1 MLKLPHLKKNKV
13 TFVFAFLLLI
23 VVCPLFIPGLSPGMD
38 WVYHIVRV
46 ESLKEGLI
54 NHEFP
59 VKIHSLPLNGY
70 GYGSGLFYPQV
81 FLYLPA
87 ILRVL
92 GFSIDLAN
100 KVFIF
105 LLFFAKILVSYHVG
119 RYITK
124 NKFVSVCVTMM
135 LVLSPLA
142 LFKSYMLLSYGD
154 MVGEIFSPL
163 VICGVYNLV
172 YEDFDKPYLI
182 GLGFLGLIFSH
193 VISSM
198 MMAIAVL
205 FIVLFN
211 LKKVILDKKKISKLL
226 LVIVIDALISA
237 FIWCPI
243 IEQMITGKFFVS
255 QPWPDFVKRSKL
267 FEMCVLY
274 LSPYLPKWLIIT
286 MLVVTTGLIA
296 FFIFKFVDMVKSK
309 AADCIQKKFVLDL
322 TFSNVILLIMMTDIF
337 PSFLI
342 EKIFGFLQ
350 FTSRFFYIVDIFL
363 AFSVPIGLCLCL
375 GKNINKVK
383 VFLGFFFALFF
394 VDVIM
399 FACTFKFPK
408 VITDEVIR
416 HETTLSEDTIYFEDG
431 RVFSYDVGWGKE
443 YVPLDTD
450 ITLLNQKDVV
460 VTDKGKEIFSDRT
473 GNSLSFSVD
482 NIKSEYFDIP
492 RLYYKGYEAIAEDQ
506 SGQKY
511 KLEVVKGNNGL
522 ARVISN
528 GSEYKKIEIAYVGTC
543 LLKISQIIS
552 ICATVL
558 ILCFFVFYRRVKN
571 NF

>member
-1 MLKLPHLKKNKV
+1 M
-13 TFVFAFLLLI
+13 FVFAFLLLI

-46 ESLKEGLI
+46 ESIKEGLI

-59 VKIHSLPLNGY
+59 VKIHSLPINGY

-81 FLYLPA
+81 FLYFPA
-87 ILRVL
+87 FLRVIGL
-92 GFSIDLAN
+92 SIDLAN
-100 KVFIF
+100 KFFIF
-105 LLFFAKILVSYHVG
+105 LVFCAKIFISYHVG
-119 RYITK
+119 KYISK
-124 NKFVSVCVTMM
+124 SKFVSVCVTMM

-193 VISSM
+193 VISSV
-198 MMAIAVL
+198 MMAIAVVL
-205 FIVLFN
+205 IVLFN
-211 LKKVILDKKKISKLL
+211 LKKVILDKKKIGKLL
-226 LVIVIDALISA
+226 LVIVIDVLLSA

-255 QPWPDFVKRSKL
+255 QPWPDFVRRSKL
-267 FEMCVLY
+267 FNMCVLY

-286 MLVVTTGLIA
+286 MLTVVTGLIV
-296 FFIFKFVDMVKSK
+296 FFIVRFINMIKSK
-309 AADCIQKKFVLDL
+309 AANCIQKKFVLDL

-342 EKIFGFLQ
+342 EKVFGFLQ

-383 VFLGFFFALFF
+383 VFFGIFFALFV

-408 VITDEVIR
+408 VITEEIVK
-416 HETTLSEDTIYFEDG
+416 HETTLSDDTIYYEDE

-443 YVPLDTD
+443 YIPLDTD
-450 ITLLNQKDVV
+450 ITLLNKKDIVV
-460 VTDKGKEIFSDRT
+460 SDEGRKILSKRT
-473 GNSLSFSVD
+473 GNSLSFCV
-482 NIKSEYFDIP
+482 NNLKSEYFDVP
-492 RLYYKGYEAIAEDQ
+492 RLYYKGYEAVAENAN
-506 SGQKY
+506 GQKC
-511 KLEVVKGNNGL
+511 KLEVIKGDNGL
-522 ARVISN
+522 TRVLSN
-528 GSEYKKIEIAYVGTC
+528 GGEYEKIKVTYVGTSFF
-543 LLKISQIIS
+543 KISQVVS
-552 ICATVL
+552 ICTAAL
-558 ILCFFVFYRRVKN
+558 ILIFLVFNRRVKN